1 MNIRRVKK
9 KNTGKVLKLL
19 SEVLD
24 IHSRSCP
31 DISGTT
37 KYTSDQLIEKFND
50 DTKRDEEWLLKE
62 MEKQGVSKYSE
73 IFLGEYVDSKLTLIL
88 YH

>member
-9 KNTGKVLKLL
+9 KDTGKVLKLL

-24 IHSRSCP
+24 IHSRICP

-50 DTKRDEEWLLKE
+50 DTKPVFVAVDDNDDVI
-62 MEKQGVSKYSE
+62 GYVFCA
-73 IFLGEYVDSKLTLIL
+73 FLE
-88 YH
+88 

>member
-9 KNTGKVLKLL
+9 KDTGKVLKLL

-24 IHSRSCP
+24 IRSRICP
-31 DISGTT
+31 DISRTT

-50 DTKRDEEWLLKE
+50 DTKRFLL
-62 MEKQGVSKYSE
+62 
-73 IFLGEYVDSKLTLIL
+73 L
-88 YH
+88 

>member
-9 KNTGKVLKLL
+9 KDTGKVLKLL

-24 IHSRSCP
+24 IHSRICP
-31 DISGTT
+31 DISRTT

-50 DTKRDEEWLLKE
+50 DTKPVFVAVDDNDDVI
-62 MEKQGVSKYSE
+62 GYVFCA
-73 IFLGEYVDSKLTLIL
+73 FLE
-88 YH
+88 